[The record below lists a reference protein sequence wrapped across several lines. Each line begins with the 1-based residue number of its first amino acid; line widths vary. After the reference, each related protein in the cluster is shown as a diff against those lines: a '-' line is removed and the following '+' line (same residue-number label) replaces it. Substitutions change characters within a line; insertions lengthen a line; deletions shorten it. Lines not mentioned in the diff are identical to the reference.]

1 MSEGVGGVGEGKARG
16 QEGEAHELKE
26 GAHDEEE
33 EPARTLKHA
42 LKKIDLSSNQWC
54 LCVSGVEEGGREG
67 GKE

>member
-33 EPARTLKHA
+33 EPVRTLKHA
-42 LKKIDLSSNQWC
+42 LKKNRLEQQSVVFVC
-54 LCVSGVEEGGREG
+54 FRGRGRRE
-67 GKE
+67 

>member
-33 EPARTLKHA
+33 EPVCTLKRA
-42 LKKIDLSSNQWC
+42 EKKST
-54 LCVSGVEEGGREG
+54 
-67 GKE
+67 